1 MADAPVN
8 APKSFDGL
16 VGGVALNAPTFAA
29 VGLDCFI
36 GGVAL
41 NAPKSFAAE
50 EVGIGP
56 KAPKSCCCCC
66 GRGSTESSKVGVGC
80 HWKSRGNTATFAG
93 GSLRP
98 EVVVGA
104 TGKNHLENLLFTAD
118 SDNTPM
124 CITQK

>member
-16 VGGVALNAPTFAA
+16 VGGVALNAPKSFAA

-56 KAPKSCCCCC
+56 KAPKSFVCCCC
-66 GRGSTESSKVGVGC
+66 GIWWQ
-80 HWKSRGNTATFAG
+80 H
-93 GSLRP
+93 
-98 EVVVGA
+98 
-104 TGKNHLENLLFTAD
+104 
-118 SDNTPM
+118 
-124 CITQK
+124 